1 MSATITGLE
10 RVVVTGMG
18 LVTPLGVGVQY
29 NWRKLC
35 EAKVSGV
42 KLLTDDVY
50 AKLPCRLAAVVPE
63 TSPSE
68 QCAMNHFSWSLV
80 GAGAEGG
87 VRRQMSRAQAFAIV
101 AGKEAWVDSGLNA
114 VDGLDRENIG
124 VAYGQGIV
132 DLDDVHATGTLIGTE
147 YCLFLF

>member
-35 EAKVSGV
+35 EASVSGV
-42 KLLTDDVY
+42 KLLTGDAY

-63 TSPSE
+63 TASTE
-68 QCAMNHFSWSLV
+68 RCAANHFSWSLV
-80 GAGAEGG
+80 GDGAEG
-87 VRRQMSRAQAFAIV
+87 VRRQLSRAQAFALV
-101 AGKEAWVDSGLNA
+101 AGKEAWVDSGLN
-114 VDGLDRENIG
+114 
-124 VAYGQGIV
+124 
-132 DLDDVHATGTLIGTE
+132 
-147 YCLFLF
+147 